1 MTYSLAGQ
9 TITAPDTGGHGLDM
23 SNGQDWLVEDCLIDL
38 SACPL
43 DQLDEAVGVTWGSSA
58 IFRRCVIRGA
68 AQMQAFLAAQ
78 KERGVMA
85 TTAHH
90 RVRLWR
96 TALAWAVE
104 TGRLPASPLAGFR
117 LHRPRARRI
126 DPPTRA
132 EAARMYK
139 MAAPHVRR
147 VIVLGMAA
155 GPRIGPSELFRLTW
169 GDVELEAGY
178 MRMPNAAKG
187 AKDDSRIVPIRDD
200 ILPLLRE
207 WREEDEKR
215 ACPWVIHWQGRPV
228 RCIGHAWHQARK
240 AAGITRRIT
249 PYSLRH
255 AMPTEALEH
264 GADVK
269 AVAEVMG
276 RPHHAAACLSAH
288 ALQDKEKSGQRRTRP
303 EAGQDLTSGGGVAA
317 PPPTGLTSPPRP
329 HG

>member
-1 MTYSLAGQ
+1 MATKHKRTTMTARQLAEDYLAHQ
-9 TITAPDTGGHGLDM
+9 ITRDVTRTSTRHHLNQLLTLFGGW
-23 SNGQDWLVEDCLIDL
+23 Q
-38 SACPL
+38 A
-43 DQLDEAVGVTWGSSA
+43 
-58 IFRRCVIRGA
+58 RRVGA

-96 TALAWAVE
+96 TVLAWAVE
-104 TGRLPASPLAGFR
+104 TGRLPASPLSGFR

-139 MAAPHVRR
+139 MAAPHIRR

-207 WREEDEKR
+207 WREEDKKL

-276 RPHHAAACLSAH
+276 HADPTMLLRVYQH
-288 ALQDKEKSGQRRTRP
+288 TRYRLRKK
-303 EAGQDLTSGGGVAA
+303 AVNAA
-317 PPPTGLTSPPRP
+317 PGLRLDKI
-329 HG
+329 

>member
-1 MTYSLAGQ
+1 MTTKHKRTTMTARQLAEDYLAHQ
-9 TITAPDTGGHGLDM
+9 ITRDVTRTSTRHHLNQLLALFGGWQARRVG
-23 SNGQDWLVEDCLIDL
+23 
-38 SACPL
+38 A
-43 DQLDEAVGVTWGSSA
+43 DQVRE
-58 IFRRCVIRGA
+58 
-68 AQMQAFLAAQ
+68 FLAVQ
-78 KERGVMA
+78 KTRGVMA

-96 TALAWAVE
+96 TVLAWAVE

-139 MAAPHVRR
+139 VAAPHIRR

-155 GPRIGPSELFRLTW
+155 GPRIGPSELFRLAW
-169 GDVELEAGY
+169 
-178 MRMPNAAKG
+178 

-200 ILPLLRE
+200 ILPLLRA
-207 WREEDEKR
+207 WKEEDEKQG
-215 ACPWVIHWQGRPV
+215 CPWVIHWQGRPV

-276 RPHHAAACLSAH
+276 HADPTMLLRVYQH
-288 ALQDKEKSGQRRTRP
+288 TRYRLKKK
-303 EAGQDLTSGGGVAA
+303 AVNAA
-317 PPPTGLTSPPRP
+317 PGLRLDKI
-329 HG
+329 

>member
-1 MTYSLAGQ
+1 
-9 TITAPDTGGHGLDM
+9 
-23 SNGQDWLVEDCLIDL
+23 
-38 SACPL
+38 
-43 DQLDEAVGVTWGSSA
+43 
-58 IFRRCVIRGA
+58 
-68 AQMQAFLAAQ
+68 MQEFLAAQ
-78 KERGVMA
+78 KARGVMA

-117 LHRPRARRI
+117 LHRPKARRI

-132 EAARMYK
+132 EAVRMYK
-139 MAAPHVRR
+139 VAASHIRR

-155 GPRIGPSELFRLTW
+155 GPRIGPSELFRLAW
-169 GDVELEAGY
+169 ADVDLAAGY

-187 AKDDSRIVPIRDD
+187 SRDDSRIVPIRDD
-200 ILPLLRE
+200 ILPLLRA
-207 WREEDEKR
+207 WKEEDEKQG
-215 ACPWVIHWQGRPV
+215 CPWVIHWQGRPV

-240 AAGITRRIT
+240 TAGITRRIT

-264 GADVK
+264 GADVQ

-276 RPHHAAACLSAH
+276 HADPTMLLRVYQH
-288 ALQDKEKSGQRRTRP
+288 TRYRLKKK
-303 EAGQDLTSGGGVAA
+303 AVNAA
-317 PPPTGLTSPPRP
+317 PGLRLDKI
-329 HG
+329 

>member
-1 MTYSLAGQ
+1 MATRHKQTTMTALF
-9 TITAPDTGGHGLDM
+9 GGW
-23 SNGQDWLVEDCLIDL
+23 Q
-38 SACPL
+38 A
-43 DQLDEAVGVTWGSSA
+43 
-58 IFRRCVIRGA
+58 RRVGA
-68 AQMQAFLAAQ
+68 AQMQEFLAAQ
-78 KERGVMA
+78 KARGVMA

-132 EAARMYK
+132 GAVRMYK
-139 MAAPHVRR
+139 MAAPH
-147 VIVLGMAA
+147 I
-155 GPRIGPSELFRLTW
+155 RLAW
-169 GDVELEAGY
+169 ADVDLAAGY

-264 GADVK
+264 GADVQ

-276 RPHHAAACLSAH
+276 HADPTMLLRVYQH
-288 ALQDKEKSGQRRTRP
+288 TRYRLKKK
-303 EAGQDLTSGGGVAA
+303 AVNAA
-317 PPPTGLTSPPRP
+317 PGLKLDKI
-329 HG
+329 